1 MRCRRAKRIGVG
13 GVERMLCGGR
23 DRVGGSMWPS
33 GVDWRVPSSTIDS
46 RLMRARI
53 AKTRDRSRSLTR
65 PRQSKHALGNNVALN
80 LRRAAFDC
88 IRS

>member
-1 MRCRRAKRIGVG
+1 
-13 GVERMLCGGR
+13 
-23 DRVGGSMWPS
+23 MWPS
-33 GVDWRVPSSTIDS
+33 GVDWPVPSSTIDS
-46 RLMRARI
+46 RLMRAWI